1 MIREMRNY
9 KPYEEIR
16 YGGFGHTNIIPVSRI
31 PLSVTRVSGNEVNA
45 VYVDIVDNKVR
56 YKQVWTAEGTGST
69 RTNPKQKI
77 YISKDSGQ
85 TWKIMY
91 ED

>member
-1 MIREMRNY
+1 MRNY

-16 YGGFGHTNIIPVSRI
+16 YGGFGNTNIIPVSRI
-31 PLSVTRVSGNEVNA
+31 PLSITRVSGNEVNA
-45 VYVDIVDNKVR
+45 IYTDIDDETIR
-56 YKQVWTAEGTGST
+56 YKQVWTAEGGGST

-77 YISKDSGQ
+77 YISRDSGQ
-85 TWKIMY
+85 TWTSMY